1 MEKKYKLFD
10 FQDAIEFVRYRI
22 SAIKKKSDCVPGKVE
37 FLKTITDK
45 MQVEDMPFYTEH
57 LVLYDLKYGFDGLEL
72 LTAPLL
78 NVTMADYELF
88 QRLVYASKECK
99 YEFIYNAEK
108 NMVEL
113 QISAG
118 GKVKRLHEL
127 SRVQVKR
134 LIMILF
140 DEQISLHCFL
150 GTSMK
155 EAVDDLRK
163 IKLQEFED
171 KAKPMR
177 FLKSLAVMLPKSLS
191 DLDDLLNG

>member
-1 MEKKYKLFD
+1 MTKKYILFD
-10 FQDAIEFVRYRI
+10 FQDVINLI
-22 SAIKKKSDCVPGKVE
+22 CDKTSAITKKSDLVPGKVD

-155 EAVDDLRK
+155 EVVEELRRK
-163 IKLQEFED
+163 KLREFEN
-171 KAKPMR
+171 KAGL
-177 FLKSLAVMLPKSLS
+177 LKNQKKSVAILS
-191 DLDDLLNG
+191 DLEDLLNS

>member
-1 MEKKYKLFD
+1 MIKKYGLFD
-10 FQDAIEFVRYRI
+10 FQDVIQVIRDKT
-22 SAIKKKSDCVPGKVE
+22 SAITKKSDLVPGKVD

-57 LVLYDLKYGFDGLEL
+57 LVSYDLKYSFDGLEL

-78 NVTMADYELF
+78 NVTMADYDLF
-88 QRLVYASKECK
+88 QRLVYASKDCK

-113 QISAG
+113 QLSAEG
-118 GKVKRLHEL
+118 IVKRLHEL
-127 SRVQVKR
+127 RRVQVKR

-155 EAVDDLRK
+155 KAVDELRVE
-163 IKLQEFED
+163 KLREFEN
-171 KAKPMR
+171 KAR
-177 FLKSLAVMLPKSLS
+177 LLKNQKESVVILS
-191 DLDDLLNG
+191 DLEDLLNS